1 LPNVPTMAEAGI
13 PNAVLETSFMFAAP
27 AGTPAMVID
36 KFTRATK
43 EILERPDTKSQM
55 LNVGVN
61 LQYEGPE
68 DLQVRIMRELLV
80 WEDIVRRAG
89 LDKS

>member
-1 LPNVPTMAEAGI
+1 MAEAGI
-13 PNAVLETSFMFAAP
+13 PNAQLETSLMFAAP
-27 AGTPAMVID
+27 AGTPAMIVD
-36 KFTRATK
+36 KLTSATK
-43 EILERPDTKSQM
+43 EILERADFKSQM

-68 DLQVRIMRELLV
+68 DLHARIMRELLM
-80 WEDIVRRAG
+80 WKDIVKRAG

>member
-1 LPNVPTMAEAGI
+1 
-13 PNAVLETSFMFAAP
+13 
-27 AGTPAMVID
+27 
-36 KFTRATK
+36 
-43 EILERPDTKSQM
+43 M

-61 LQYEGPE
+61 LQYEGPD
-68 DLQVRIMRELLV
+68 DLQARIMRELLL

>member
-1 LPNVPTMAEAGI
+1 MAEAGI
-13 PNAVLETSFMFAAP
+13 PNAVLETTLMFAAP
-27 AGTPAMVID
+27 AGTPPMVID
-36 KFTRATK
+36 KLTSATK
-43 EILERPDTKSQM
+43 AILEGWGGSYTKSQM

-61 LQYEGPE
+61 LQYEGPD
-68 DLQVRIMRELLV
+68 DLHARIMRELLV